1 MSIQKTIAMFAVL
14 CLIALG
20 LGYWVGQLRE
30 GSREEN
36 VETTEGNKEGIKKE
50 AVPKEPEFLKQ
61 GLVAYYPFNGNA
73 KDESGNN
80 DHGFLEGPT
89 STTNRFGQLNQAI
102 AFDGAKDGVSLPN
115 QVYNGLESFT
125 FTTWLIL
132 DALKKSP
139 SILSLANKNDDNAF
153 YILFVRGGFNVA
165 FSSENRESLSISTDD
180 FVHHWRQIIVAR
192 ESSEASI
199 KVYIDGELKSNLA
212 YTKTGPLIVDPGG
225 AWLGQEQDSLGGE
238 FDNQQA
244 LKGQLDDIRIYNRA
258 LSEAEVK
265 ALYDFEKAK

>member
-115 QVYNGLESFT
+115 QVFHGLEAFT
-125 FTTWLIL
+125 YTMWLNL
-132 DALKKSP
+132 DVLKENP
-139 SILSLANKNDDNAF
+139 AILSLAHKHDHNEFGIGFSKGKF
-153 YILFVRGGFNVA
+153 YVT
-165 FSSENRESLSISTDD
+165 FSNQMQDSLSVSPDS
-180 FVHHWRQIIVAR
+180 FVHHWRQVVMTL
-192 ESSEASI
+192 ESSSTPF
-199 KVYIDGELKSNLA
+199 KVYVDGALKSNLA
-212 YTKTGPLIVDPGG
+212 YTKTGPLTVDPGG
-225 AWLGQEQDSLGGE
+225 AWLGQEQDSVGGG
-238 FDNQQA
+238 FDPAQA
-244 LKGQLDDIRIYNRA
+244 LNGQLDDIRIYNRA

-265 ALYDFEKAK
+265 ELYEFEKVN